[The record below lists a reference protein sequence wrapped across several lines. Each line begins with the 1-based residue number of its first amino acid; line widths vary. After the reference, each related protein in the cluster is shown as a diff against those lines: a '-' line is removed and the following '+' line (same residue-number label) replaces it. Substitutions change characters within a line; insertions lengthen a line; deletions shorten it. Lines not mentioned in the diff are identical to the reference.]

1 MAPLGLF
8 PVPVCCGLRPFF
20 WYAFGALSVLR
31 HRPVSVRLC
40 RPTSVC
46 LSATPS
52 PWSPFGLV
60 SLWSCV
66 PPVDSMS
73 SATCHTHINP
83 NINDFAA
90 HTPIRWRTSNP
101 LQNPSRNPPFI
112 LTSTAPTVASSAT
125 FWCPN
130 GGSEFETLT
139 NSIDYLRHLKR
150 IELVFAVLR

>member
-1 MAPLGLF
+1 MTGVYASAPLGTF
-8 PVPVCCGLRPFF
+8 PAPGCCGLRPLF

-83 NINDFAA
+83 NINAFAA

-112 LTSTAPTVASSAT
+112 LTPTAPTVAINAT
-125 FWCPN
+125 ALECTICDVFYPN
-130 GGSEFETLT
+130 ENRDRS
-139 NSIDYLRHLKR
+139 
-150 IELVFAVLR
+150 